1 MKAFPELF
9 TFKTLSA
16 WPDTEDNPVPP
27 LSIGTTGNL
36 AVAKVSDVIEFADNE
51 NDDDNVFEDKGIK
64 LIINPKSYVYLKGT
78 QVDFAKEGIN
88 EGFKFIN
95 PNVKDT
101 CGCGESFNV

>member
-1 MKAFPELF
+1 MISVTEKAADHIKSQLLQRG
-9 TFKTLSA
+9 KG
-16 WPDTEDNPVPP
+16 
-27 LSIGTTGNL
+27 IGIRLGVKTTGCSGL
-36 AVAKVSDVIEFADNE
+36 AYVIEFADNE

>member
-1 MKAFPELF
+1 MISVTEKAADHIKSQLQQRG
-9 TFKTLSA
+9 KG
-16 WPDTEDNPVPP
+16 
-27 LSIGTTGNL
+27 IGIRLGVKTTGCSGL
-36 AVAKVSDVIEFADNE
+36 AYVIEFADNE

-78 QVDFAKEGIN
+78 QVVFAKEGIN